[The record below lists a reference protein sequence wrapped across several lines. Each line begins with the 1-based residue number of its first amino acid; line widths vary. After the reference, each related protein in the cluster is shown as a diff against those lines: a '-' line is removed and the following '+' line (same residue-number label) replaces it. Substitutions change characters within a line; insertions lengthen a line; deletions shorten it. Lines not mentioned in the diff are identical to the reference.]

1 MIEEDV
7 LKRIIRDK
15 KGKKLSGCLR
25 QVVIYQTHDRMIVC
39 PGCIERYYCRR
50 HYLKVIK

>member
-15 KGKKLSGCLR
+15 KGKKFSGCIR
-25 QVVIYQTHDRMIVC
+25 QVIIYQTNERMKVC
-39 PGCIERYYCRR
+39 PSCIERYYCRR